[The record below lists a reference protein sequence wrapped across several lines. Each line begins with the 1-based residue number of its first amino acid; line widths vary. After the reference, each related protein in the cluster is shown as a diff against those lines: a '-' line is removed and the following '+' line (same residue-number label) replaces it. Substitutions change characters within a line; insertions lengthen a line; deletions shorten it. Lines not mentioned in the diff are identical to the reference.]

1 MKKKIN
7 IDGKDETLIDF
18 PVLVISGASIGFL
31 IDGVLFSIM
40 GFFCEPHED
49 SIGNWF
55 AIGAGLTIVA
65 LSAALAL
72 FGWAYWKFI
81 TQKKGLLFP
90 RLLGFGLIPALMALF
105 SALMVGAVLVEE
117 ITLKL
122 SCAL

>member
-1 MKKKIN
+1 MKKKTD
-7 IDGKDETLIDF
+7 IDGKDETLIDI

-31 IDGVLFSIM
+31 FDGVFFSTM
-40 GFFCEPHED
+40 GFFIAPHEG

-55 AIGAGLTIVA
+55 ALGVGLIIVA

-81 TQKKGLLFP
+81 AQKKGELFP
-90 RLLGFGLIPALMALF
+90 RLLGFGLIPTLMAFF
-105 SALMVGAVLVEE
+105 SALVVGTELSYWL
-117 ITLKL
+117 TLKL